1 MSGGLSFWD
10 WLIVCLYLA
19 FALGVGVYFSK
30 RASSSTQ
37 EYFLSGRSLPW
48 WLVGTSMVATT
59 FASDTPLA
67 ITEMVRK
74 YGLWRNWFWWNAAI
88 THLMCVFLFARLW
101 RRAEIV
107 TDNELIELRYS
118 GKPAALLR
126 GFKAIYFGIIYN
138 FIVMGWVINAIASV
152 IGVMVGVNQGW
163 QQSILVW
170 GCSAIALTYAVMSGY
185 WGVVITDLVQ
195 FIIAIAGSIFL
206 AVVAFSTMGGFGGIQ
221 EKIIALKIG
230 MGEAT
235 FNFFP
240 PFSLSLNSPFV
251 TMTLF
256 LFIMW
261 WAHYYADGGG
271 YVIQRMASCKNEK
284 HSLMATLFFAFTN
297 MVRGWPWIMVALA
310 SLVLFPELSQDKEA
324 YPMVINYCMGVG
336 FKGLLVASFLAAFM
350 STIDTHLNWG
360 ASYLINDVYRRF
372 IKKSASEVHYVRITK
387 LTVIGLMVGGALT
400 AFGIERISAAWELT
414 VEMGAG
420 IGAVLIL
427 RWFWWR
433 VNAIS
438 EIVALTSSLVIA
450 SLFLLG
456 KHLWPEVSI
465 AGFELATMP
474 FHIKTLIIVPISM
487 VCWLIATYLTKPE
500 SQEVLN
506 RFYRKVCPGGWWRVI
521 DPSLI
526 DPEKSVFNSQFIIS
540 WLAGILFIF
549 GSTLGLGYFIFQ
561 SYTKCLVCALLSIVG
576 GMVIWINIKNMGNY
590 NE

>member
-1 MSGGLSFWD
+1 MVEGFSFWD
-10 WLIVCLYLA
+10 WLIVCIYLA
-19 FALGVGVYFSK
+19 FALGVGVYFSR

-88 THLMCVFLFARLW
+88 THLVCVFLFARLW
-101 RRAEIV
+101 RRAEVV

-152 IGVMVGVNQGW
+152 IGVMVGIDQSW
-163 QQSILVW
+163 QQSLLVW
-170 GCSAIALTYAVMSGY
+170 GCSTIALTYAVMSGY

-206 AVVAFSTMGGFGGIQ
+206 AVVALSRVGGFSGLH
-221 EKIIALKIG
+221 EKIIASQAG
-230 MGEAT
+230 MGDAT

-240 PFSLSLNSPFV
+240 PFSSSLDSPFV
-251 TMTLF
+251 TMVIF
-256 LFIMW
+256 LLIMW
-261 WAHYYADGGG
+261 WSHHYADGGG
-271 YVIQRMASCKNEK
+271 YIVQRMASCKNEK
-284 HSLMATLFFAFTN
+284 HSLLATLFFAFTN
-297 MVRGWPWIMVALA
+297 MVRCWPWIVVALV
-310 SLVLFPELSQDKEA
+310 SLVLFPNLSQDKEA
-324 YPMVINYCMGVG
+324 YPMVINYYMGAG

-360 ASYLINDVYRRF
+360 SSYLINDVYRRF
-372 IKKSASEVHYVRITK
+372 IRKSAPESHYIRVTK
-387 LTVIGLMVGGALT
+387 LVVIGLMVGGALT

-433 VNAIS
+433 INAVS
-438 EIVALTSSLVIA
+438 EIVALASSLLMA
-450 SLFLLG
+450 FLFLLG
-456 KHLWPEVSI
+456 KYFLPEVRVL
-465 AGFELATMP
+465 GFELATIP
-474 FHIKTLIIVPISM
+474 FHIKVLIIVPVSM
-487 VCWLIATYLTKPE
+487 VCWITATYLTKPE

-506 RFYRKVCPGGWWRVI
+506 RFYQKVCPGGWWRGI

-526 DPEKSVFNSQFIIS
+526 NPEKSVLNASFVINWF
-540 WLAGILFIF
+540 AGILFVF
-549 GSTLGLGYFIFQ
+549 GATLGLGYLIFQ
-561 SYTKCLVCALLSIVG
+561 SYDKGLACIFLSVVG
-576 GMVIWINIKNMGNY
+576 GVVVWNNIKNI
-590 NE
+590 

>member
-1 MSGGLSFWD
+1 MGGGLSFWD
-10 WLIVCLYLA
+10 WSIVGLYLV

-37 EYFLSGRSLPW
+37 EYFLSGRTLPW

-67 ITEMVRK
+67 VTEMVREH
-74 YGLWRNWFWWNAAI
+74 GLWRNWFWWNAAI

-101 RRAEIV
+101 RRSEVV

-126 GFKAIYFGIIYN
+126 GFKAVYFGIVYN

-152 IGVMVGVNQGW
+152 IGVVVGVNQGW

-185 WGVVITDLVQ
+185 WGVVVTDLVQ
-195 FIIAIAGSIFL
+195 FVIAIVGSIFL
-206 AVVAFSTMGGFGGIQ
+206 AVVAFSAVGGFSGIQ
-221 EKIIALKIG
+221 EVLVASQTG
-230 MGEAT
+230 MGDAT
-235 FNFFP
+235 FYFFP
-240 PFSLSLNSPFV
+240 PFSLSLDSPFV
-251 TMTLF
+251 TMIIF

-261 WAHYYADGGG
+261 WAHHYADGGG
-271 YVIQRMASCKNEK
+271 YVVQRMASCKNEK
-284 HSLMATLFFAFTN
+284 HSLLATLFFAVTN

-324 YPMVINYCMGVG
+324 YPMVINRCMGVG
-336 FKGLLVASFLAAFM
+336 LKGMLVVSFLAAFM

-372 IKKSASEVHYVRITK
+372 VKKNATEVHYVRVTK
-387 LTVIGLMVGGALT
+387 LVVVGLMIGGALT

-433 VNAIS
+433 INAIS
-438 EIVALTSSLVIA
+438 EIVALASSLMMA
-450 SLFLLG
+450 FFFLLG
-456 KHLWPEVSI
+456 KYFWPDVSVL
-465 AGFELATMP
+465 GFELATIP
-474 FHIKTLIIVPISM
+474 FHIKTLIIVPVSI
-487 VCWLIATYLTKPE
+487 VCWLTATCLTEPE

-506 RFYRKVCPGGWWRVI
+506 RFYRKVCPGGWWRGI

-526 DPEKSVFNSQFIIS
+526 KPDKSVFNSRFVIS

-549 GSTLGLGYFIFQ
+549 GTTLGLGYFIFQ
-561 SYTKCLVCALLSIVG
+561 SYTKGLLCFLLSVAG
-576 GMVIWINIKNMGNY
+576 GVIIWINIRKI
-590 NE
+590 ED